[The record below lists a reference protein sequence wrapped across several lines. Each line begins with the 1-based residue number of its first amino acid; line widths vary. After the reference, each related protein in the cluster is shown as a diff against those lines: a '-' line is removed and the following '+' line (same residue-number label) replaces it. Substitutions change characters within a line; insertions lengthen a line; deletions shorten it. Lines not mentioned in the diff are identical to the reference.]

1 MASPTWARRRKI
13 PARTGAADVV
23 ANITIVLLAL
33 LLLSVPVAASIGI
46 LAIFVGEVY
55 SPMPLIRAIG
65 ENVWQTGREFIL
77 IAIPLFVLMG
87 EILLRSGIAQRM
99 YDALAKW
106 LSWLP
111 GGLMHSNIG
120 ACAMFSATSGS
131 SVATAATIS
140 TVALPEV
147 QKRGYNERLF
157 LGTLAAGGTLGILI
171 PPSINL
177 IVYGLLTDTSV
188 PDLYLAGFLP
198 GFLLASLFM
207 VTVIIACMFK
217 PRWGGERIV
226 ASWGERFA
234 CLIDLV
240 PPILLFVVVVGSI
253 YAGWATPTEAAS
265 LGVVFSLV
273 LAAFQRGLSVRM
285 LLRAVEGAMTTT
297 AMVMLIIM
305 AAVFLN
311 FILGV
316 TGAIR
321 EITGL
326 ITGLGLSPYELLHLI
341 IIFLLVLGCFME
353 TYSMLILTAP
363 LLVPIIA
370 GLDFGLGDA
379 DANKVW
385 FGIIMIILLEAALI
399 SPPVGVNLYVVHG
412 VRKRGTIGDVI
423 AGSLPFFLTMLVMIE
438 LIVFFPAITLN
449 IFQDHVV
456 PVISWFFTDF
466 LGLF

>member
-1 MASPTWARRRKI
+1 MA
-13 PARTGAADVV
+13 G
-23 ANITIVLLAL
+23 NITIVLLGLLAL
-33 LLLSVPVAASIGI
+33 SIPVAAAMGA
-46 LAIFVGEVY
+46 LAYFVIDQSNLHRVI
-55 SPMPLIRAIG
+55 PAIG
-65 ENVWQTGREFIL
+65 ESFWQTGRTFIL
-77 IAIPLFVLMG
+77 VAIPMFILLG

-131 SVATAATIS
+131 SVATAATVS

-147 QKRGYNERLF
+147 DKRGYNERLF

-207 VTVIIACMFK
+207 ITVIIACLFR
-217 PRWGGERIV
+217 PEWGGERIR
-226 ASWGERFA
+226 ATWGERFLA
-234 CLIDLV
+234 LIDLI
-240 PPILLFVVVVGSI
+240 PPFLLFLVVVGSI
-253 YAGWATPTEAAS
+253 YAGLATPTEAAS
-265 LGVVFSLV
+265 LGVVFALV
-273 LAAFQRGLSVRM
+273 LAACYRRLSLRM
-285 LLRAVEGAMTTT
+285 IARAIEGAMTTT
-297 AMVMLIIM
+297 AMVMLIIL

-311 FILGV
+311 FVLGV
-316 TGAIR
+316 AGVIQAMTAAI
-321 EITGL
+321 TA
-326 ITGLGLSPYELLHLI
+326 LGLEPYELLYLI
-341 IIFLLVLGCFME
+341 IAFLLILGCFME

-370 GLDFGLGDA
+370 GLDFGLADA

-399 SPPVGVNLYVVHG
+399 TPPVGVNLYVVQG
-412 VRKRGTIGDVI
+412 VRGRGSITDTII
-423 AGSLPFFLTMLVMIE
+423 GSLPFVITMFIMIA
-438 LIVFFPAITLN
+438 LIIIFPAITLN
-449 IFQDHVV
+449 IFQDYVV
-456 PVISWFFTDF
+456 PVISWFFVDF
-466 LGLF
+466 LGSIF